1 MPDAKNTTATCE
13 QPETQKETMSKLHRQ
28 ETPNSVGGGRKSR
41 KSMYQVQAT
50 SSNSSNGTVNRS
62 GYALSHQQELVL
74 AQEAPLCLLIQ
85 TSYQNLIPE
94 PHTTTCQRISRDR
107 QRAFYT
113 EGLRR
118 RTRTC
123 YEHPRRTFLQAQMQ
137 SIFKVLMQGHLEE
150 DLNRISTRPL
160 LTMIMDPKD
169 FFTRTFS
176 GSSHQDLYTRSCQ
189 DL

>member
-1 MPDAKNTTATCE
+1 M
-13 QPETQKETMSKLHRQ
+13 
-28 ETPNSVGGGRKSR
+28 
-41 KSMYQVQAT
+41 
-50 SSNSSNGTVNRS
+50 
-62 GYALSHQQELVL
+62 

-169 FFTRTFS
+169 FSPEPFQDLLTRTCIQDHARTSDSISLGPVYKIMRSKDLFQDPYTIYS
-176 GSSHQDLYTRSCQ
+176 QGIVKDFDQDLHARTPKRISQGREKRTC
-189 DL
+189 